1 MQVQLYGNIILL
13 AVLIAAVVVPAI
25 LVRRGSTTEK
35 PYSGVALT
43 SLICGIAGS
52 LGTLIAFWGIATP
65 AADILAI
72 IFGAIGIHRANRLQ
86 LRGKAAAIWGLV
98 LGIIGFISVIVLGIV
113 LFILALNQFAF

>member
-1 MQVQLYGNIILL
+1 MQVQLIGNLILFV
-13 AVLIAAVVVPAI
+13 VLVAAVIVPAI

-35 PYSGVALT
+35 PYSGVAVT

-72 IFGAIGIHRANRLQ
+72 IFGGIGLHRVNRFQ

-98 LGIIGFISVIVLGIV
+98 LGIIGFVAFFVLGVV
-113 LFILALNQFAF
+113 LFVLALNQFAF

>member
-1 MQVQLYGNIILL
+1 MQVQLIGNLILFV
-13 AVLIAAVVVPAI
+13 VLVAAVIVPAI
-25 LVRRGSTTEK
+25 LVRHGSATEK

-72 IFGAIGIHRANRLQ
+72 IFGAIGIHRSNRHH

-98 LGIIGFISVIVLGIV
+98 LGIIGFISVIVLGVV

>member
-1 MQVQLYGNIILL
+1 MLVPLYGNIILFV
-13 AVLIAAVVVPAI
+13 VLVAAVIVPAI
-25 LVRRGSTTEK
+25 LVRRGSTTGK

-98 LGIIGFISVIVLGIV
+98 LGIIGFISVIVLGII
-113 LFILALNQFAF
+113 LFILALNQFGF